1 MERYDTYAPIAALS
15 DIDENHMQLLRDRA
29 RELICRDSVVDF
41 SSADVSEL
49 TLVGECLLLAK
60 TLGGDVRYH
69 NRLVVVYQGMV
80 SSRYFDRFWCISR

>member
-1 MERYDTYAPIAALS
+1 
-15 DIDENHMQLLRDRA
+15 MQLLRDRA

-69 NRLVVVYQGMV
+69 IGWSLYIREWFLRDI
-80 SSRYFDRFWCISR
+80 STRFWCISR